1 MGEFDFDR
9 VLDTDTPLEAILKEL
24 DLDERLLA
32 LGALTNGDVAKEL
45 TGAFDYIK
53 ASEGTT
59 DDQEELRQIILP
71 QLAGEIDL
79 VNQLDSAAPADP
91 AYWPRQKAAIERAY
105 YFREGDDLQ
114 GRTNA
119 EIAQAKADT
128 LNNLLKGAK
137 DTVADAGKGLF
148 TGLESILGIVVVLVV
163 VLVLAEFAR
172 KT

>member
-1 MGEFDFDR
+1 VGEFDFDR

-45 TGAFDYIK
+45 TQAFDYIK
-53 ASEGTT
+53 RSEGTT

-79 VNQLDSAAPADP
+79 VNQLDSAEPADP
-91 AYWPRQKAAIERAY
+91 AHWPRQKAAIERAY
-105 YFREGDDLQ
+105 YFRQGDDLQ
-114 GRTNA
+114 GETNA
-119 EIAQAKADT
+119 AIAQAKADT

-137 DTVADAGKGLF
+137 DTIGDAGKGIF
-148 TGLESILGIVVVLVV
+148 SGLEGILSVVVVLVV
-163 VLVLAEFAR
+163 VLVIAEFAR